1 MKRVVTAIQKGR
13 CVLIAGSRVQ
23 SEPASRAALAERPG
37 LPIHHLGARDLNAD
51 DLAAVI
57 GRQGGLLVLVEP
69 DALADG
75 HALEQLASVLK
86 KSKAKPNVLLVAPI
100 FNPFGLPIA
109 LRLMRVEHEK
119 AKASDLLGALPTSAP
134 QGEAAAAAPAKKK
147 KSSGAPR
154 PVLVGR
160 EEEKVALAE
169 ALIAGG
175 PVLLHGASGVGRS
188 WLLSEVLSEQE
199 GLTQVFNYSL
209 RRDAGFDGLSALIA
223 DALGD
228 DEMKKAFQEQSHESP
243 AAAVDAL
250 IAALS
255 TESAKGQVITLRG
268 IEGTLYRDG
277 SMARSDRLGMLV
289 QALLTRPGQTASVV
303 MISAQ
308 APRIHGVAEVVQ
320 TVQIAGIK
328 GREVYGIFEAYHAE
342 EVPRDKMGEVHNQTA
357 GHPMGVRAYAVRWR
371 DSEQREKVFEDK
383 KFLKMV
389 QAENTEVLQ
398 RHLIRRV
405 EKLSPV
411 LKKALFLIGHSPVGL
426 TGQELSSVEISRESR
441 VQLTRLGLVE
451 VSLHGDPRIYSLHP
465 VIARGLP
472 LRDLA
477 DFDTMEQVARLIAGR
492 VASLS
497 GAHKLALS
505 LEINRTLVAA
515 RRERSRRELD
525 YLDQAGMLDSV
536 LGLIRGRTPRLEMA
550 LQRVNQLLKQ
560 SPKHPELLLAKA
572 EVLGALDGD
581 AEEIE
586 KQIHHAQEVAP
597 TPEAYHF
604 EATWRLRRRRKG
616 DQGRATD
623 ALTRGRVAFPLES
636 SLARRLG
643 AVLAEQRQWEQAEIV
658 LRESIELDAS
668 QPEAYSRL
676 GEVLSAQG
684 SERYGDAAN
693 AIRYALELEPGR
705 EVHQRRLARLLR
717 QQSLIVESGREALIT
732 EAKELLEASLK
743 GGVKGHEPYLELAE
757 LLLDTEGDVER
768 ATWAARKAQKS
779 AGKKNVEVEIALAR
793 VDTRSGRLSDAERR
807 LARAVTSKAHEAEA
821 RGAMGELLFARGKV
835 FASHQELSLAL
846 KLATAGSATQIRL
859 KQQAAKLETL
869 IASGQAVEIEKA
881 AEDAAAHAVKAA
893 EAAKIAQAEVKMTSD
908 RGNTVVRRKGEAA
921 PVPAE
926 GEAAQ
931 ALPHLAAA
939 GAGAPA
945 SVVAAPAPVVAA
957 PAPVVAAPAPVVAAP
972 APAVAAAAP
981 AVAAVAPAVA
991 PAPLPVAEAEPAAAE
1006 PAAAEPAAAEPA
1018 ATEADKPAAE

>member
-37 LPIHHLGARDLNAD
+37 LPIHHLGARDISAD
-51 DLAAVI
+51 DLAPVI
-57 GRQGGLLVLVEP
+57 GRQGGLLVLIEP
-69 DALADG
+69 DARGDG
-75 HALEQLASVLK
+75 RALEQLASVLK

-119 AKASDLLGALPTSAP
+119 AKAADLLSALPSVAP
-134 QGEAAAAAPAKKK
+134 HREAAAAAAPAKKK

-169 ALIAGG
+169 ALSAGG

-188 WLLSEVLSEQE
+188 WLLSQVLSEQE
-199 GLTQVFNYSL
+199 GLSEAFSYTL
-209 RRDAGFDGLSALIA
+209 RRDAGFDGLSALIV

-228 DEMKKAFQEQSHESP
+228 DGLKKTFKEQSHESP

-277 SMARSDRLGMLV
+277 SMARQDRLGMLV
-289 QALLTRPGQTASVV
+289 QALLTRSGQTASVV

-308 APRIHGVAEVVQ
+308 APRIQGVAEVVQ
-320 TVQIAGIK
+320 TVQLAGVK
-328 GREVYGIFEAYHAE
+328 GREVFGIFEAYHAE

-357 GHPMGVRAYAVRWR
+357 GHPMGARAYAVRWR
-371 DSEQREKVFEDK
+371 DADKPEKVFEDK

-389 QAENTEVLQ
+389 QVENTEVLQ
-398 RHLIRRV
+398 RHLVRRV
-405 EKLSPV
+405 EKLSPT
-411 LKKALFLIGHSPVGL
+411 LKKALLLIGHSPVGL
-426 TGQELSSVEISRESR
+426 TGQELSSLEINRETR
-441 VQLTRLGLVE
+441 VQLTRLGLIE

-465 VIARGLP
+465 VIARGVP
-472 LRDLA
+472 LRELA
-477 DFDTMEQVARLIAGR
+477 DFDTLEQVARLVAGR
-492 VASLS
+492 VESLS
-497 GAHKLALS
+497 GAHKLALA
-505 LEINRTLVAA
+505 LEINRTMVAA
-515 RRERSRRELD
+515 RRDRSRRELE
-525 YLDQAGMLDSV
+525 YLDQDGMLDSV

-550 LQRVNQLLKQ
+550 QQRVNQLLKQ

-572 EVLGALDGD
+572 EVMAALDAP

-604 EATWRLRRRRKG
+604 EASWRLRRRRKG
-616 DQGRATD
+616 DQGRAVD
-623 ALTRGRVAFPLES
+623 ALTRGRASFPKES

-643 AVLAEQRQWEQAEIV
+643 AVLAEQRQWPQAEIV

-717 QQSLIVESGREALIT
+717 QQSLVVETGREALIT

-779 AGKKNVEVEIALAR
+779 AGKKNVDVEIALAR
-793 VDTRSGRLSDAERR
+793 VDTRSGRLVEAERR

-835 FASHQELSLAL
+835 FAAHQELTLAL
-846 KLATAGSATQIRL
+846 KLAAAGSATQVRL
-859 KQQAAKLETL
+859 QQQAAKLETL
-869 IASGQAVEIEKA
+869 IASGQAVDIEKA
-881 AEDAAAHAVKAA
+881 AEEAAAQAIQAA
-893 EAAKIAQAEVKMTSD
+893 EAAKLAQAEVKMTSD
-908 RGNTVVRRKGEAA
+908 RGNTVVRRKGEAPA
-921 PVPAE
+921 VPAAGQA
-926 GEAAQ
+926 GE
-931 ALPHLAAA
+931 ALPHLGEAATAPQAAVEPAAEPAALAAA
-939 GAGAPA
+939 ESVVVAPA
-945 SVVAAPAPVVAA
+945 AAEAVVAEAVVAEAVVAEPAVAEPSVTEPAVTEPAVVAAPA
-957 PAPVVAAPAPVVAAP
+957 
-972 APAVAAAAP
+972 
-981 AVAAVAPAVA
+981 
-991 PAPLPVAEAEPAAAE
+991 AEAPKSEG
-1006 PAAAEPAAAEPA
+1006 
-1018 ATEADKPAAE
+1018 PAAE

>member
-23 SEPASRAALAERPG
+23 AEPASRAALAERPG
-37 LPIHHLGARDLNAD
+37 LPIHHLGSRDLSAD
-51 DLAAVI
+51 DLAAVT

-69 DALADG
+69 DARADG
-75 HALEQLASVLK
+75 RALEQLASVLK
-86 KSKAKPNVLLVAPI
+86 KTKAKPSVLLVAPI

-119 AKASDLLGALPTSAP
+119 AKAADLLSALPAGAP
-134 QGEAAAAAPAKKK
+134 QGEAAVAAAPAKKK

-169 ALIAGG
+169 ALSAGG
-175 PVLLHGASGVGRS
+175 PVLLHGAPGVGRS
-188 WLLSEVLSEQE
+188 WLLSQVLSEQE
-199 GLTQVFNYSL
+199 GLTEAFSYTL
-209 RRDAGFDGLSALIA
+209 RRDAGFDGLSALIV

-228 DEMKKAFQEQSHESP
+228 EELQKSFKEQSHESP

-250 IAALS
+250 IGALS
-255 TESAKGQVITLRG
+255 SESAKGKVIILRG

-277 SMARSDRLGMLV
+277 SMARQDRLGMLV
-289 QALLTRPGQTASVV
+289 QALLTRSGQTASVV
-303 MISAQ
+303 MISSQ
-308 APRIHGVAEVVQ
+308 APRIQGVAEVLQ
-320 TVQIAGIK
+320 TVQLGGVK
-328 GREVYGIFEAYHAE
+328 GREVFSIFEAYHAE

-357 GHPMGVRAYAVRWR
+357 GHPMGARAYAVRWR
-371 DSEQREKVFEDK
+371 DSDKPEKVFEDK

-389 QAENTEVLQ
+389 QVENTEVLQ
-398 RHLIRRV
+398 RHLVRRV

-411 LKKALFLIGHSPVGL
+411 LKKALLLIGHSPVGL
-426 TGQELSSVEISRESR
+426 TGQELSSLEINRETR

-465 VIARGLP
+465 VIARGIP
-472 LRDLA
+472 VRELA
-477 DFDTMEQVARLIAGR
+477 DFDTLEQVARLVAGR
-492 VASLS
+492 VDSLS
-497 GAHKLALS
+497 GAHKLALA
-505 LEINRTLVAA
+505 LEINRTMVAA
-515 RRERSRRELD
+515 RRDRSRRELE
-525 YLDQAGMLDSV
+525 YLDQDGMLDSV

-550 LQRVNQLLKQ
+550 QQRVNQLLKQ

-572 EVLGALDGD
+572 EVMAALDAP

-597 TPEAYHF
+597 TPEASHF
-604 EATWRLRRRRKG
+604 EASWRLRRRRKG
-616 DQGRATD
+616 DQGRAVD
-623 ALTRGRVAFPLES
+623 ALTRGRASFPKES

-643 AVLAEQRQWEQAEIV
+643 AVLAEQRQWPQAEAV

-684 SERYGDAAN
+684 AERYGDAAN

-717 QQSLIVESGREALIT
+717 QQSLVVETGREALIT

-779 AGKKNVEVEIALAR
+779 AGKKNVDVEIALAR
-793 VDTRSGRLSDAERR
+793 VDTRSGRLVDAERR

-835 FASHQELSLAL
+835 FAAHQELNLAL
-846 KLATAGSATQIRL
+846 QLATAGSATQVRL
-859 KQQAAKLETL
+859 QQQAAKLETL
-869 IASGQAVEIEKA
+869 ISSGQAVEIEKA
-881 AEDAAAHAVKAA
+881 AEEAAAQAIKAA
-893 EAAKIAQAEVKMTSD
+893 EAAKLVQAEIKMTSD
-908 RGNTVVRRKGEAA
+908 RGNTVVRRKGEGAA
-921 PVPAE
+921 PVEGQPAE
-926 GEAAQ
+926 G
-931 ALPHLAAA
+931 LPHLGEPAKAPQAAA
-939 GAGAPA
+939 VA
-945 SVVAAPAPVVAA
+945 SAAVV
-957 PAPVVAAPAPVVAAP
+957 
-972 APAVAAAAP
+972 PAVTP
-981 AVAAVAPAVA
+981 AVEAPAAVAPTVA
-991 PAPLPVAEAEPAAAE
+991 PAVEAPAAE
-1006 PAAAEPAAAEPA
+1006 PAAPAPEPKKEEPSAE
-1018 ATEADKPAAE
+1018 